1 MGRKLNSETP
11 LEITIK
17 TRNNQER
24 NIIGEEIHNVLK
36 GNPDYVNN
44 AIVLNID
51 RNRRVQLWIYDE
63 SETQLNLVAT
73 KEVAHE
79 DG

>member
-1 MGRKLNSETP
+1 MGRKPNSETP

-24 NIIGEEIHNVLK
+24 NIIGEEIHNMLK

-63 SETQLNLVAT
+63 SETRLNVVPA
-73 KEVAHE
+73 KEEAHE
-79 DG
+79 SR

>member
-44 AIVLNID
+44 AI
-51 RNRRVQLWIYDE
+51 
-63 SETQLNLVAT
+63 TFA
-73 KEVAHE
+73 
-79 DG
+79 G

>member
-24 NIIGEEIHNVLK
+24 NQIGEKSHNVLK

-51 RNRRVQLWIYDE
+51 RDKRVRLWVYDE
-63 SETQLNLVAT
+63 SETQLNMVAT